1 MENLFSNLPSRKY
14 QLFISHAW
22 DYAHEYEGVVR
33 LLNSDI
39 TFSWLDLS
47 IPIQN
52 PVPRNPLLKRSYLSV
67 VRELETRIGQAD
79 CLLVLAAMY
88 LNHSEWIQFEI
99 DLAKEKNKPIIA
111 VAPNGQ
117 ERVPYAL
124 NQIGI
129 AELVG
134 WRTFSLTGAIRRYTA
149 PEPQRPRISRVQM
162 AAALSPPGSLIPTGN
177 LSTQPRRLASL
188 LSPPSTGLP
197 SLGSSALSEYGMLLA
212 GLQPLK

>member
-14 QLFISHAW
+14 QLFISHDW
-22 DYAHEYEGVVR
+22 EYTDEYERVQR
-33 LLNSDI
+33 LLNTDV
-39 TFSWLDLS
+39 TFHWE
-47 IPIQN
+47 N
-52 PVPRNPLLKRSYLSV
+52 LSV
-67 VRELETRIGQAD
+67 TIENPIPSHPTLPKSHWTICRELIVKIERAD
-79 CLLVLAAMY
+79 CLLVLAGMY
-88 LNHSEWIQFEI
+88 VNYSGWIQSEI
-99 DLAKEKNKPIIA
+99 QLAQEFHKPIIA
-111 VAPNGQ
+111 VKRWGQ
-117 ERVPYAL
+117 ERVPEAL
-124 NQIGI
+124 QRVSVCEPVWC
-129 AELVG
+129 A
-134 WRTFSLTGAIRRYTA
+134 TGPLIFAIRRYTA